1 MFSRFGHML
10 FGTLRRR
17 LILSVALVHAVLMLL
32 FLWDVTQRQKLLI
45 LERQKEQAAALS
57 QMLATS
63 SAVWLATNDLA
74 GMQELTETQTRYP
87 ELQFA
92 MLLDLNGRVLAH
104 SDRTRRGLYLHD
116 LPSDPR
122 QSVLCGKAELVDV
135 AIPVQLAGR
144 HLGWAR
150 VGVGQVQSSKKLA
163 AITRDGLLYA
173 IAAIVIGS
181 VMAWYMG
188 RAITRR
194 LYTIQEVID
203 QVKAGNEQARI
214 TLAGTDEAAQL
225 SAEFNSMLDTISQ
238 RVQERDLAIEQ
249 MQNSEEFLQNVVEN
263 IPDMVFVKD
272 AQDLTFVSINK
283 AGEDLLGIG
292 RGELIGKKDYDFF
305 PTDQA
310 DHFTARDRAVLDSG
324 SMVDVQEEKIQTG
337 DGLRMLLTK
346 KIAIMSSKGV
356 PRYLLGISEDI
367 TTRKQAEAVLI
378 AAKENAEAVSR
389 AKTAFLNM
397 LSHELRTPLNGV
409 MGGLQLLRMTE
420 LSAEQ
425 QEYVSMIVIS
435 AEKELALVGDLLDLT
450 GIEAATIMAGTE
462 PFLLRDLVQKTFE
475 PFEASCAEKG
485 VSLDLQIDPRL
496 PNNLLGDR
504 QRIAQVLSLLLSNAV
519 KFTLQ
524 GSISVS
530 LTMVE
535 QSGQDLRLGL
545 SVRDTGIGIP
555 LAMQERIFEP
565 FIQVDMSSTRLY
577 GGTGMG
583 LAICKRLL
591 DALGGTIQVESE
603 EGVGSFFYLE
613 LPCMVAL
620 GSAPPENC

>member
-1 MFSRFGHML
+1 M
-10 FGTLRRR
+10 
-17 LILSVALVHAVLMLL
+17 
-32 FLWDVTQRQKLLI
+32 
-45 LERQKEQAAALS
+45 
-57 QMLATS
+57 
-63 SAVWLATNDLA
+63 
-74 GMQELTETQTRYP
+74 
-87 ELQFA
+87 
-92 MLLDLNGRVLAH
+92 
-104 SDRTRRGLYLHD
+104 
-116 LPSDPR
+116 
-122 QSVLCGKAELVDV
+122 
-135 AIPVQLAGR
+135 
-144 HLGWAR
+144 
-150 VGVGQVQSSKKLA
+150 
-163 AITRDGLLYA
+163 
-173 IAAIVIGS
+173 
-181 VMAWYMG
+181 
-188 RAITRR
+188 
-194 LYTIQEVID
+194 
-203 QVKAGNEQARI
+203 
-214 TLAGTDEAAQL
+214 
-225 SAEFNSMLDTISQ
+225 
-238 RVQERDLAIEQ
+238 
-249 MQNSEEFLQNVVEN
+249 
-263 IPDMVFVKD
+263 
-272 AQDLTFVSINK
+272 
-283 AGEDLLGIG
+283 
-292 RGELIGKKDYDFF
+292 
-305 PTDQA
+305 
-310 DHFTARDRAVLDSG
+310 
-324 SMVDVQEEKIQTG
+324 QEEKIQTG

-346 KIAIMSSKGV
+346 KIAIMNSKGV

-367 TTRKQAEAVLI
+367 TNRKQAEAVLI

-450 GIEAATIMAGTE
+450 GIEAATIRVGTE

-475 PFEASCAEKG
+475 PLEASCAEKG

-496 PNNLLGDR
+496 PENLLGDR

-535 QSGQDLRLGL
+535 KSGQDLRLGL

-565 FIQVDMSSTRLY
+565 FTQVDMSSTRLY

-620 GSAPPENC
+620 GPDTPENC